1 MNCTHAVGK
10 AINRMTTIA
19 ISSCAANRAT
29 LQGKCWL
36 IISEIVEAIA
46 TTAPAFIC
54 GVVEA
59 AYHSF
64 PVPSLLPPPSHHEH
78 PHVPPSHWWN
88 VKRQDWAGT
97 TASLRWV
104 DWVLFVF
111 IWAMDG
117 DPISIRFPLLFE
129 STYHPKTL
137 ADRRNRRICLDPI
150 LQTEGSCGTPW
161 LVRYTPQLDLLVK
174 EPALTAVMTVRILV
188 GPLKAHVTY
197 WHSVKVLA

>member
-1 MNCTHAVGK
+1 MLSTTTRLNLGVQYLPPLPCNELHTCSRKGNKQNDNYCHFFLCWESGYTPGK
-10 AINRMTTIA
+10 MLAYNIWDSRSTST
-19 ISSCAANRAT
+19 
-29 LQGKCWL
+29 
-36 IISEIVEAIA
+36 EAIA

-54 GVVEA
+54 GVVEV

-97 TASLRWV
+97 TASLRCV

-117 DPISIRFPLLFE
+117 DPISIRVYLSSE
-129 STYHPKTL
+129 DTS
-137 ADRRNRRICLDPI
+137 R
-150 LQTEGSCGTPW
+150 
-161 LVRYTPQLDLLVK
+161 
-174 EPALTAVMTVRILV
+174 
-188 GPLKAHVTY
+188 
-197 WHSVKVLA
+197 